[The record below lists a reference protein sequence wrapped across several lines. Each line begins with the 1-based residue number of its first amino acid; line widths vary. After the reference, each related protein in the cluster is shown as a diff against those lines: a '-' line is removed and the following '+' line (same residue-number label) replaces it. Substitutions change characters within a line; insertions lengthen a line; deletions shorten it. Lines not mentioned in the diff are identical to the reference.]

1 MSEDSLP
8 KFFRVATKIIQIM
21 LEDPHVSIDVDVAR
35 EVDARSDFY
44 DVLNSSFVAS
54 SSEHLM
60 DRVAK
65 MSLPGEQAWIYL
77 LSWSYLNAYSWVPV
91 EAQK

>member
-1 MSEDSLP
+1 MTRNKDSANKARYLVKNEDAAS
-8 KFFRVATKIIQIM
+8 VAAISNLDDI
-21 LEDPHVSIDVDVAR
+21 LAELCVSIDVDVAR

-77 LSWSYLNAYSWVPV
+77 LSWS
-91 EAQK
+91 